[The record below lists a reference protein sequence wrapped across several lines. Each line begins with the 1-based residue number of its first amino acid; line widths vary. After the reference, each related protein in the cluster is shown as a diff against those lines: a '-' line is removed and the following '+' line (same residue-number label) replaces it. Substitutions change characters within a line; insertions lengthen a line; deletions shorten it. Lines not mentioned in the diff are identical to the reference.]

1 MSRLSSPTGV
11 RVNRPY
17 YVPVD
22 SRTVRDVS
30 LTYRALGLLTYLLDQ
45 KEGWQVRSDQLS
57 KGEGREGREA
67 IRTALRELAR
77 KGYYRLER
85 RRFRSGQCA
94 MGTAVSVL
102 PIEQWVKDYEVFGT
116 SKNPAVPVVEQEDG
130 SFLVEYPDGTFGSDG
145 FTADPADEEPPADL
159 GPEPGEQPK
168 PVAAPSKPEPEPAAP
183 AKPVR
188 KRRTRRTAEQ
198 KQADDEAKAA
208 EAEKKAAMKK
218 ALDDAAESVAKWW
231 WAHAEKHLGAYVGQK
246 KGYVAMRTQVRSA
259 LETGYTQKECG
270 LALQSAKKHW
280 PSAQQWQH
288 ALGIVTKNI
297 QPSQPFGRVAY
308 SDVATWGV
316 PSQGSSS
323 LQGDSQTTPSAVND
337 DADDA
342 TFGVIARS

>member
-1 MSRLSSPTGV
+1 MSRLSSPSGV

-17 YVPVD
+17 FVPVD
-22 SRTVRDVS
+22 SRTVRDTS

-77 KGYYRLER
+77 RGYYRLER

-94 MGTAVSVL
+94 MGTAVSVI

-116 SKNPAVPVVEQEDG
+116 GKNPAVPVVEQEDG

-145 FTADPADEEPPADL
+145 FTADPADEEPSADL
-159 GPEPGEQPK
+159 GPEPEEEPE
-168 PVAAPSKPEPEPAAP
+168 PVTAPSKPEPPAP
-183 AKPVR
+183 AKPAP
-188 KRRTRRTAEQ
+188 KPRTRRTAEQ
-198 KQADDEAKAA
+198 KRADDEAKAA

-218 ALDDAAESVAKWW
+218 ALDDAAEEVAKWW
-231 WAHAEKHLGAYVGQK
+231 WAHADRHLGAYVGQK
-246 KGYVAMRTQVRSA
+246 KGYVAMRSQVRSA
-259 LETGYTQKECG
+259 LEAGYTQKDCG
-270 LALQSAKKHW
+270 RALQTAEKHW

-288 ALGIVTKNI
+288 ALGVVTKNI

-308 SDVATWGV
+308 SDAATWGV
-316 PSQGSSS
+316 PDKGSSS
-323 LQGDSQTTPSAVND
+323 LPGASQTTPSVDD

-342 TFGVIARS
+342 TFGVLPN